1 METQHENQVA
11 ELIESMKN
19 LNFFTKL
26 KPENKRKNSFMIPI
40 KVSCYNELNMMVSD
54 LLKASII
61 LLNNDAKSLSPFTAD
76 SDVSVL
82 TLLEIALQLLPGEEM
97 QLLDDLHTIHLQS
110 DVKLNNV

>member
-1 METQHENQVA
+1 METQHKNQVD
-11 ELIESMKN
+11 ELLESMKN

-61 LLNNDAKSLSPFTAD
+61 LLNNEAKSLSPFTTD
-76 SDVSVL
+76 SDINVL
-82 TLLEIALQLLPGEEM
+82 TLMEIALQLLPGEEM
-97 QLLDDLHTIHLQS
+97 QLLDDLHAIHLQN
-110 DVKLNNV
+110 DTN